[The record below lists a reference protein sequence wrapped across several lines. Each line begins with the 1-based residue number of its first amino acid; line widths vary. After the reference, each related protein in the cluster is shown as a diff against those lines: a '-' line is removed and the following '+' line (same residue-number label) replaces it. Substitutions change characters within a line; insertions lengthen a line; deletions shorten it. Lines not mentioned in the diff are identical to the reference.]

1 MTRSIDFYFDFSSPY
16 GYLGSHKVE
25 AIAAKHGRAVNWRPM
40 LLGAAFKVTGAKP
53 LTELPVK
60 RDYFVRDFARSAKF
74 LGVPFRMPSVFPVP
88 TVAAAR
94 AYYWLASKDPKQ
106 AIELAKALY
115 KAYFAD
121 DVNIS
126 EAENVVK
133 VAAAVGCSADEVRA
147 ALNDQAVKD
156 KTRVEVEAALAKGV
170 FGSPYVLADGEPFWG
185 VDRFDQLERWLA
197 TGGW

>member
-1 MTRSIDFYFDFSSPY
+1 MPI
-16 GYLGSHKVE
+16 
-25 AIAAKHGRAVNWRPM
+25 IASQI
-40 LLGAAFKVTGAKP
+40 KP
-53 LTELPVK
+53 
-60 RDYFVRDFARSAKF
+60 RSAE
-74 LGVPFRMPSVFPVP
+74 FRANAERMRALVEDLKQKVS
-88 TVAAAR
+88 TVTVGGEQAAR
-94 AYYWLASKDPKQ
+94 AYYWLAAKDPKQ

-121 DVNIS
+121 DVNIA

-156 KTRVEVEAALAKGV
+156 RTRVEVEAALAKGV